1 MAFDRIIGHDR
12 QRQRLMDAVTQN
24 RLAHGYLFCGPPG
37 VGAEALAIELACAVN
52 CESGPGEPC
61 GACRHCRRIRALQ
74 HPDVH
79 LLVPASSAPPP
90 EGPPGSAGASAR
102 NRESQGRGNA
112 REERRQGLSALL
124 ADDPYAAL
132 PLGKN
137 DILSVDDI
145 RSLRRDASVKPYEGR
160 KKVAVIVA
168 ADRMNTASSNALLKT
183 LEEPPGTLMLILTAT
198 RSQRL
203 LPTILSRCQPVSLP
217 RLSEADVKDALTARY
232 DVQSDEAEL
241 FARRSEGRLAEAL
254 SAMSEGGLRLREEA
268 FALLECIHDA
278 PPLRLFEQVESLA
291 ASHREE
297 PVVEKILDH
306 LLELYR
312 DLFILSA
319 TGDSSTLSSPERQVP
334 LQALASRMNV
344 LDVEQGIAAI
354 EEARRGI
361 ALNAHVQLALLVLV
375 LRLRLNRGSAG
386 SRETHSRAAPSHTP
400 PAAD

>member
-12 QRQRLMDAVTQN
+12 PRQRLMDAVAQD
-24 RLAHGYLFCGPPG
+24 RLAHGYLFSGPSG

-61 GACRHCRRIRALQ
+61 GRCRHCRRIRALQ

-90 EGPPGSAGASAR
+90 EGSTTRSSDAP
-102 NRESQGRGNA
+102 GRGNA
-112 REERRQGLSALL
+112 REERRQGLSSLL
-124 ADDPYAAL
+124 AGDPYAAL
-132 PLGKN
+132 PFNKN

-168 ADRMNTASSNALLKT
+168 ADRMNTAAANALLKT
-183 LEEPPGTLMLILTAT
+183 LEEPPGTLMLVLTAT
-198 RSQRL
+198 RSRRL

-217 RLSEADVKDALTARY
+217 RLPEAEVKAALTGRY
-232 DVQSDEAEL
+232 DVEPDEAAL
-241 FARRSEGRLAEAL
+241 LARRSEGRLSEAL
-254 SAMSEGGLRLREEA
+254 SAMSERGLRLREEA

-297 PVVEKILDH
+297 PVVETILDH

-319 TGDSSTLSSPERQVP
+319 AGESPALSNPERQGP
-334 LQALASRMNV
+334 LQALAARMDV
-344 LDVEQGIAAI
+344 LDIEQGIAAI

-361 ALNAHVQLALLVLV
+361 ALNAHVQLALLVLA
-375 LRLRLNRGSAG
+375 LRLRLNRGSTAP
-386 SRETHSRAAPSHTP
+386 RETASGTTRSHTL